1 MPKEITVTTAA
12 QIRAALASVGGL
24 GGQGWSFETIA
35 AGADDAMRAAGI
47 TTREGAAC
55 LVAQC
60 MVESA
65 YFRTTREYGGSK
77 ARYAP
82 YYGRGFIQVTWRDNY
97 AAFGRWCHERGLV
110 PSGDWFLSPNED
122 RLADPKWAWLGAVWY
137 FTTHRHGLVDLANK
151 GENVK
156 VGRAIN
162 RGDAY
167 ATLPAYGEDHRQAAY
182 RALLAAGITA
192 PKTAAV
198 AQTYTR
204 EDVARLQRVLG
215 LEDDGLWGNLTEKQ
229 AQAIRRCLKPG
240 MKRSAWD
247 RLRYWRLRMS
257 RPAGKQTSDSMRRA
271 HQWAL
276 KVEVDGIWGE
286 ATDAAWLAM
295 RQEHKR

>member
-1 MPKEITVTTAA
+1 MTTAA

-24 GGQGWSFETIA
+24 GGQGWSLETIA
-35 AGADDAMRAAGI
+35 AGADDAMRQAGI

-65 YFRTTREYGGSK
+65 YFRTTREYGGSR

-97 AAFGRWCHERGLV
+97 AAFGAWCKDRGLV
-110 PSGDWFLSPNED
+110 PSSDWFLSPNED

-137 FTTHRHGLVDLANK
+137 FTTHRHGLVDLANR
-151 GENVK
+151 GENIK

-162 RGDAY
+162 RGDAH

-192 PKTAAV
+192 PAATATKA
-198 AQTYTR
+198 AAASTTYTR

-215 LEDDGLWGNLTEKQ
+215 VDDDGLWGPATEKQ

-240 MKRSAWD
+240 MKPGDWD
-247 RLRYWRLRMS
+247 RVRYWRLRRS
-257 RPAGKQTSDSMRRA
+257 RPKGKQTSDSMRRA
-271 HQWAL
+271 IQWAL
-276 KVEVDGIWGE
+276 GVTVDGDWGP
-286 ATDAAWLAM
+286 ATDAAWRAM
-295 RQEHKR
+295 REQHKR